1 MQAAESPGADVLEVG
16 STSQGVAPED
26 HTLFILPARRGDG
39 LLASI
44 RGRVIVLAD
53 PADDPF
59 APTADELLILSIA
72 SELAW
77 SARRFLSAQGQASD
91 VSLTVTW
98 QTVAEPPRLANVS
111 LTLTA
116 PPIVETLRSALQSVL
131 EERAA
136 ARSPGNPPR
145 VHLFCER

>member
-1 MQAAESPGADVLEVG
+1 MRAAEAAAADAPDVG
-16 STSQGVAPED
+16 PTNQAVQPED
-26 HTLFILPARRGDG
+26 HALFIVPARRGEG

-77 SARRFLSAQGQASD
+77 SARRFLSAQGQVTD
-91 VSLTVTW
+91 VSLAVTW
-98 QTVAEPPRLANVS
+98 QTVEDPPRLADISV
-111 LTLTA
+111 TVTA
-116 PPIVETLRSALQSVL
+116 PPIADTLRAALQSAL

-136 ARSPGNPPR
+136 ARSPRDALR
-145 VHLFCER
+145 VHLRCQR